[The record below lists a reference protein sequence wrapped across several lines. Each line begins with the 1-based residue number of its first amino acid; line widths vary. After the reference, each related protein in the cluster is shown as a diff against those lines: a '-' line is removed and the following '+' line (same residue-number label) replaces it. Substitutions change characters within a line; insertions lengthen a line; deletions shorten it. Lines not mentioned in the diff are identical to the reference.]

1 MFWIGIFVYFFRVC
15 LVHSGWCWVLF
26 LSITMTSRF
35 VLSRELV
42 QIVREAS
49 DAEPG
54 SPVSVHLASI
64 ESKKAR
70 DVEVFLRVCAL
81 RLGYEQRIGL

>member
-1 MFWIGIFVYFFRVC
+1 MYSVFSICVQFILAGARVVFC
-15 LVHSGWCWVLF
+15 CSN
-26 LSITMTSRF
+26 MTSRF